1 MADYYETLGV
11 SKNASEK
18 ELKTAFRKL
27 AAKHHPDAGGDA
39 EKFKEI
45 NEAYNTLKD
54 PQKRQMYDQFG
65 STDSHQAQQ
74 NPFGQRN
81 FNFNGN
87 PQDFQSIFGDFFG
100 HEFSQGFGQPRRRQN
115 RNIRIGYTINLQDVF
130 NGVGNTITYQLPSGR
145 QEVIDVRIPAGVKD
159 GDSVRVQGYGD
170 NSIKDLPRGDLII
183 KVKVNQL
190 PNWRREGDNIYTMK
204 ELDVFDLLIGTKIP
218 LNTPDNKN
226 ITINIP
232 AGTNSGTTLSVTGY
246 GTPNVNTSRRGNL
259 YVTVKGITPKL
270 EQNEIEEIRKIKDG
284 INLRTK

>member
-18 ELKTAFRKL
+18 DLKTAFRKL

-54 PQKRQMYDQFG
+54 PQKRQMYDQYG
-65 STDSHQAQQ
+65 TADPQQ
-74 NPFGQRN
+74 MGGNPFGDGN
-81 FNFNGN
+81 FSFTGS
-87 PQDFQSIFGDFFG
+87 PEDLQDIFGTFFG
-100 HEFSQGFGQPRRRQN
+100 QGFGQPRRRQN
-115 RNIRIGYTINLQDVF
+115 RSISINYTIEFKDVF
-130 NGVGNTITYQLPSGR
+130 NGVGNTISYKLPSGK
-145 QEVIDVRIPAGVKD
+145 QEVIDVRIPAGVKN

-170 NSIKDLPRGDLII
+170 DSIKGMPRGDLII
-183 KVKVNQL
+183 KVRVRGL
-190 PNWRREGDNIYTMK
+190 ANWRREGDDVYTMK
-204 ELDVFDLLIGTKIP
+204 ELNIFDLLLGTKIP
-218 LNTPDNKN
+218 LDTPDNKH

-232 AGTNSGTTLSVTGY
+232 AGTNPGTTLSVTGY

-270 EQNEIEEIRKIKDG
+270 EQNELEEIRKVKNG
-284 INLRTK
+284 IDLRTK

>member
-1 MADYYETLGV
+1 MADYYDTLGV
-11 SKNASEK
+11 SRNASDK
-18 ELKTAFRKL
+18 DLKTAFRKL

-74 NPFGQRN
+74 NP
-81 FNFNGN
+81 
-87 PQDFQSIFGDFFG
+87 
-100 HEFSQGFGQPRRRQN
+100 FGQPRRRQN

>member
-1 MADYYETLGV
+1 MADYYNTLGV

-54 PQKRQMYDQFG
+54 PQKRQMYDQYG
-65 STDSHQAQQ
+65 TADPQQ
-74 NPFGQRN
+74 MGGNPFG
-81 FNFNGN
+81 NGN
-87 PQDFQSIFGDFFG
+87 FSFTGSPEDLQDIFGTFFG
-100 HEFSQGFGQPRRRQN
+100 QGFGQPRRRQN
-115 RNIRIGYTINLQDVF
+115 RNISISYTIDFKDVF
-130 NGVGNTITYQLPSGR
+130 NGIGNTISYALPSGK
-145 QEVIDVRIPAGVKD
+145 QEIIDVRIPAGVKN

-170 NSIKDLPRGDLII
+170 DSIKGMPRGDLII
-183 KVKVNQL
+183 KVKVRGL
-190 PNWRREGDNIYTMK
+190 SNWRREGDDVYTMK
-204 ELDVFDLLIGTKIP
+204 ELDVFDLLLGTKIP
-218 LNTPDNKN
+218 LDTPDNKH

-232 AGTNSGTTLSVTGY
+232 AGTNPGTTLSVTGY

-270 EQNEIEEIRKIKDG
+270 QQNELEEIRKVKDG

>member
-18 ELKTAFRKL
+18 DLKTAFRKL

-54 PQKRQMYDQFG
+54 PQKRQMYDQYGTADPQQMG
-65 STDSHQAQQ
+65 S
-74 NPFGQRN
+74 NPFGDGN
-81 FNFNGN
+81 FSFTGS
-87 PQDFQSIFGDFFG
+87 PEDLQDIFGTFFG
-100 HEFSQGFGQPRRRQN
+100 QGFGQPRRRQN
-115 RNIRIGYTINLQDVF
+115 RSISINYTIEFKDVF
-130 NGVGNTITYQLPSGR
+130 NGVGNTISYKLPSGK
-145 QEVIDVRIPAGVKD
+145 QEVIDVRIPAGVKN

-170 NSIKDLPRGDLII
+170 DSIKGMPRGDLII
-183 KVKVNQL
+183 KVRVRGL
-190 PNWRREGDNIYTMK
+190 ANWRREGDDVYTMK
-204 ELDVFDLLIGTKIP
+204 ELNIFDLLLGTKIP
-218 LNTPDNKN
+218 LDTPDNKH

-232 AGTNSGTTLSVTGY
+232 AGTNPGTTLSVTGY

-270 EQNEIEEIRKIKDG
+270 EQNELEEIRKVKNG
-284 INLRTK
+284 IDLRTK

>member
-18 ELKTAFRKL
+18 DLKTAFRKL

-54 PQKRQMYDQFG
+54 PQKRQMYDQYGTADPQQMG
-65 STDSHQAQQ
+65 S
-74 NPFGQRN
+74 NPFGDGN
-81 FNFNGN
+81 FSFTGS
-87 PQDFQSIFGDFFG
+87 PEDLQDIFGTFFG
-100 HEFSQGFGQPRRRQN
+100 QGFGQPRRRQN
-115 RNIRIGYTINLQDVF
+115 RSISINYTIEFKDVF
-130 NGVGNTITYQLPSGR
+130 NGVGNTISYKLPSGK
-145 QEVIDVRIPAGVKD
+145 QEVIDVRIPAGVKN

-170 NSIKDLPRGDLII
+170 DSIKGMPRGDLII
-183 KVKVNQL
+183 KVRVRGL
-190 PNWRREGDNIYTMK
+190 ANWRREGDDVYTMK
-204 ELDVFDLLIGTKIP
+204 ELDIFDLLLGTKIP
-218 LNTPDNKN
+218 LNTPDNKH

-232 AGTNSGTTLSVTGY
+232 AGTNAGTTLSVTGY

-270 EQNEIEEIRKIKDG
+270 EQNELEEIRKVKNG
-284 INLRTK
+284 IDLRTK

>member
-18 ELKTAFRKL
+18 DLKTAFRKL

-54 PQKRQMYDQFG
+54 PQKRQMYDQYGTADPQQMG
-65 STDSHQAQQ
+65 S
-74 NPFGQRN
+74 NPFGDGN
-81 FNFNGN
+81 FSFTGS
-87 PQDFQSIFGDFFG
+87 PEDLQDIFGTFFG
-100 HEFSQGFGQPRRRQN
+100 QGFGQPRRRQN
-115 RNIRIGYTINLQDVF
+115 RSISINYTIEFKDVF
-130 NGVGNTITYQLPSGR
+130 NGVGNTISYKLPSGK
-145 QEVIDVRIPAGVKD
+145 QEVIDVRIPAGVKN

-170 NSIKDLPRGDLII
+170 DSIKGMPRGDLII
-183 KVKVNQL
+183 KVRVRGL
-190 PNWRREGDNIYTMK
+190 ANWRREGDDVYTMK
-204 ELDVFDLLIGTKIP
+204 ELNIFDLLLGTKIP
-218 LNTPDNKN
+218 LDTPDNKH

-232 AGTNSGTTLSVTGY
+232 AGTNPGTTLSVTGY

-270 EQNEIEEIRKIKDG
+270 EQNELEEIRKIKNG
-284 INLRTK
+284 IDLRTK